1 MCYLYVSVCYSWYE
15 LIQVELTRV
24 NNINN
29 NKGVFMT
36 MKQND
41 AVFGAV
47 CVVLKCDGFD
57 SAVDVTSEQRE
68 MVVQIVTEGI
78 LSGKVSFTN
87 EAKVKYDTDAK
98 VKGYVVGM
106 VSHHLR
112 NDKRL
117 NGGVKREIKNPGSR
131 SGSGDEQL
139 KALKLLQSNYN
150 NGSEEWHEI
159 EAAIANRTL
168 EIQATRKPKATI
180 NIDALPEALRYL
192 VK

>member
-1 MCYLYVSVCYSWYE
+1 M
-15 LIQVELTRV
+15 
-24 NNINN
+24 
-29 NKGVFMT
+29 
-36 MKQND
+36 
-41 AVFGAV
+41 
-47 CVVLKCDGFD
+47 
-57 SAVDVTSEQRE
+57 TSEQRD
-68 MVVQIVTEGI
+68 VIVQMVTEGI
-78 LSGKVSFTN
+78 LAGKVSFTS
-87 EAKVKYDTDAK
+87 EAKVKYDTEAK

-112 NDKRL
+112 NDKRM
-117 NGGVKREIKNPGSR
+117 NGGVGRVIKNPGSR

-139 KALKLLQSNYN
+139 KALKLLQSNFD

-180 NIDALPEALRYL
+180 NIDALPESLRYL